1 MKIIPL
7 REDEGGEL
15 NALRDR
21 SKGREGERGRRR
33 VYDERARRRGR
44 NIGGVARRGMT
55 FRPFKGK

>member
-33 VYDERARRRGR
+33 VYDERVRRRGR
-44 NIGGVARRGMT
+44 NIGGVGD
-55 FRPFKGK
+55 